1 MTQAPVATID
11 NDAAEIAELFKRGKS
26 MAVAAVL
33 THLECGRRLEL
44 KKEELGHGNWLPW
57 LEANKETLG
66 FGELAAQRMMRA
78 AKANPSLTKDLTE
91 DEALDLNRRM
101 WGNEMTMLPPRYIE
115 SDEDESDEDDDG
127 DVEPYVPTKTLGLNG
142 PERYVEKP
150 PQSDSWTVEAVSND
164 DKLWRNGVRLA
175 TYEEAETYLEVFARQ
190 DVPGFRDGKIIKCDE
205 PPQNSIF
212 RTRKGGR
219 PTLGFEHGTCGA
231 LEWSEAGVV
240 SLEQKIAAARKH
252 YVSLLM
258 QLPKDSRV
266 LEFAQCADQLD
277 EADASDCPQTDEAE
291 VALVIPS
298 AEVPAASEPKK
309 RGRPPGSK
317 NKCKACGGT
326 GRVIGTTGVS
336 YDCDCV
342 KADCAA

>member
-1 MTQAPVATID
+1 LGSCINSVTQPRLQSFSSGASRWPLLPCLRTW
-11 NDAAEIAELFKRGKS
+11 NAEG
-26 MAVAAVL
+26 
-33 THLECGRRLEL
+33 
-44 KKEELGHGNWLPW
+44 
-57 LEANKETLG
+57 
-66 FGELAAQRMMRA
+66 
-78 AKANPSLTKDLTE
+78 
-91 DEALDLNRRM
+91 
-101 WGNEMTMLPPRYIE
+101 
-115 SDEDESDEDDDG
+115 
-127 DVEPYVPTKTLGLNG
+127 GLN
-142 PERYVEKP
+142 
-150 PQSDSWTVEAVSND
+150 S
-164 DKLWRNGVRLA
+164 
-175 TYEEAETYLEVFARQ
+175 
-190 DVPGFRDGKIIKCDE
+190 
-205 PPQNSIF
+205 
-212 RTRKGGR
+212 
-219 PTLGFEHGTCGA
+219 
-231 LEWSEAGVV
+231 V

>member
-115 SDEDESDEDDDG
+115 SDEDEFRRRRRRRCGAIRPHENTRTEWPG
-127 DVEPYVPTKTLGLNG
+127 EVC
-142 PERYVEKP
+142 R
-150 PQSDSWTVEAVSND
+150 EAAT
-164 DKLWRNGVRLA
+164 VRL
-175 TYEEAETYLEVFARQ
+175 V
-190 DVPGFRDGKIIKCDE
+190 DG
-205 PPQNSIF
+205 
-212 RTRKGGR
+212 
-219 PTLGFEHGTCGA
+219 
-231 LEWSEAGVV
+231 
-240 SLEQKIAAARKH
+240 
-252 YVSLLM
+252 
-258 QLPKDSRV
+258 
-266 LEFAQCADQLD
+266 
-277 EADASDCPQTDEAE
+277 
-291 VALVIPS
+291 
-298 AEVPAASEPKK
+298 
-309 RGRPPGSK
+309 
-317 NKCKACGGT
+317 
-326 GRVIGTTGVS
+326 
-336 YDCDCV
+336 
-342 KADCAA
+342 